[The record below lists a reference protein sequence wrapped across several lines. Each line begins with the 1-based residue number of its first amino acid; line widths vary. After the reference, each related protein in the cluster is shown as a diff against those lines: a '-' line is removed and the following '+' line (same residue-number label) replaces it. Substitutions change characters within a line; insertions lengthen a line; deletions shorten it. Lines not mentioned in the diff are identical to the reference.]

1 MDRIAFLI
9 SDLSMQQMVHTILD
23 TYKEK
28 LEQHHFIIDVEII
41 DFPNLVAQ
49 AHALVEKGTKVIITT
64 SGAHQILTKAIDSI
78 PILCLYSSTNDA
90 LYALRAI
97 APNYKKIHLLL
108 NENFMFNKEACPPE
122 LSEKIVFYPRYSLDK
137 THLELL
143 ERVRQIPVTA
153 DTAIVGCPLLPQIAN
168 PSQMPIYSIKPSEST
183 MLSVLLYAQE
193 LLSFKEKDNQQ
204 LSMMSSIL
212 SHVTDGI
219 ILYST
224 GGTISHLNKR
234 AADFLG
240 VSATTK
246 NIRDIFPDWVEG
258 NKPSFHETIIRR
270 PPYTLIANSDF
281 FLMDSS
287 SHYIMTLRDVTEL
300 QRREKNIRYKLTKTG
315 MTASHHFDDIKT
327 VDGNMKK
334 VIQRAATMAEYNAPI
349 LIQGESGTGKEL
361 FAQSIHNAS
370 DRRNGPFVAI
380 NCAALTTDLLESE
393 LFGYVSGSFTGARK
407 EGKAGLF
414 EMAHKGTIFLDEIN
428 SMAPSIQS
436 KLLRVL
442 ETKQVMRLGSDY
454 VIPLDIRIISAGN
467 ADLIASVEAGEFRRD
482 LYFRINTLRLNL
494 PPLNDRLDDILYL
507 FTHFVETLSHQK
519 CHLSPALKKVLV
531 QHNWWGNIRELHSV
545 ALRYFIFGDTLDKS
559 YDALFDVADQ
569 NKKDALLDTASLTL
583 NMKHLEVT
591 IQQILIEELQEKG
604 YSQKDI
610 AKLLNV
616 SRQTIFNKMRP

>member
-64 SGAHQILTKAIDSI
+64 SGAHQILTKAIYSI

-183 MLSVLLYAQE
+183 MLSILLYAQE

-287 SHYIMTLRDVTEL
+287 SHYIMTLRYVTEL
-300 QRREKNIRYKLTKTG
+300 QRLEKNIRYKLTKTG

-494 PPLNDRLDDILYL
+494 PPLNDRPDDILYL

-569 NKKDALLDTASLTL
+569 NKKDALLDTASLSL

>member
-9 SDLSMQQMVHTILD
+9 SYLSMQQMVHTILD

-97 APNYKKIHLLL
+97 APNYQKIHLLL

-153 DTAIVGCPLLPQIAN
+153 DTAIVGCPLLPQIAT
-168 PSQMPIYSIKPSEST
+168 PSPMPIYPIKPSEST

-300 QRREKNIRYKLTKTG
+300 QRLKKNIRYKLTKTG

-494 PPLNDRLDDILYL
+494 PPLNDRPDDILYL

>member
-49 AHALVEKGTKVIITT
+49 AHALVEKGTKVITT

-97 APNYKKIHLLL
+97 AQNYKKIHLLL

-204 LSMMSSIL
+204 LSMISSIL

-300 QRREKNIRYKLTKTG
+300 QRLEKNIRYKLTKTG

-494 PPLNDRLDDILYL
+494 PPLNDRPDDILYL

>member
-258 NKPSFHETIIRR
+258 NKLSFHETIIRR

-300 QRREKNIRYKLTKTG
+300 QRLEKNIRYKLTKTG

-380 NCAALTTDLLESE
+380 NCAALMTDLLESE

-494 PPLNDRLDDILYL
+494 PPLNDRPDDILYL

>member
-64 SGAHQILTKAIDSI
+64 SGAHQILTKAIDTI

-224 GGTISHLNKR
+224 GGTISRLNKR

-300 QRREKNIRYKLTKTG
+300 QRLEKNIRYKLTKTG

-380 NCAALTTDLLESE
+380 NCAALMTDLLESE

-454 VIPLDIRIISAGN
+454 VIPLDIRIISAGF
-467 ADLIASVEAGEFRRD
+467 DLIASVEAGEFRRD

-494 PPLNDRLDDILYL
+494 PPLNDRPDDILYL

>member
-9 SDLSMQQMVHTILD
+9 SDLSMEQTVYTILE
-23 TYKEK
+23 TYKDK
-28 LEQHHFIIDVEII
+28 LELHHFIIDVEII

-49 AHALVEKGTKVIITT
+49 AYALVDKGTKVIITT
-64 SGAHQILTKAIDSI
+64 SGAHQILSKAIDTI

-97 APNYKKIHLLL
+97 APQYKKIHLLL
-108 NENFMFNKEACPPE
+108 NENFMFNKMACPPE
-122 LSEKIVFYPRYSLDK
+122 LSEKIVFYPRYSLDN

-143 ERVRQIPVTA
+143 ERVRQIPTTA

-168 PSQMPIYSIKPSEST
+168 PSPMPIYAIKPSEST
-183 MLSVLLYAQE
+183 MLSILLYAQE

-224 GGTISHLNKR
+224 GGTISHINKR

-240 VSATTK
+240 VSETTK

-258 NKPSFHETIIRR
+258 NKPSFQETIIRR

-300 QRREKNIRYKLTKTG
+300 QRLEKNIRYKLTKTG
-315 MTASHHFDDIKT
+315 MTAIHHFDDIKT
-327 VDGNMKK
+327 VDDNMKK
-334 VIQRAATMAEYNAPI
+334 VIQRAAIMAEYNAPI

-494 PPLNDRLDDILYL
+494 PSLNDRPDDILYL
-507 FTHFVETLSHQK
+507 FTHFVETMSHEK

-545 ALRYFIFGDTLDKS
+545 ALRYFIFGNTLNKS
-559 YDALFDVADQ
+559 YDALFDIADQ

-583 NMKHLEVT
+583 NMKQLEVT

>member
-108 NENFMFNKEACPPE
+108 NENFMFNREACPPE

-300 QRREKNIRYKLTKTG
+300 QRLEKNIRYKLTKTG

-370 DRRNGPFVAI
+370 DRRNSPFVAI

-454 VIPLDIRIISAGN
+454 VISLDIRIISAGN

-494 PPLNDRLDDILYL
+494 PPLNDRPDDILYL

-559 YDALFDVADQ
+559 YAALFDVADQ

>member
-64 SGAHQILTKAIDSI
+64 SGAHQILTKAIDTI

-108 NENFMFNKEACPPE
+108 NENFMFNREACPPE
-122 LSEKIVFYPRYSLDK
+122 LAEKIVFYPRYSLDK

-224 GGTISHLNKR
+224 GGSISHLNKR

-300 QRREKNIRYKLTKTG
+300 QRLEKNIRYKLTKTG
-315 MTASHHFDDIKT
+315 MTARHHFDDIKT
-327 VDGNMKK
+327 VDDNMKK
-334 VIQRAATMAEYNAPI
+334 VIQRAAIMAEYNAPI

-494 PPLNDRLDDILYL
+494 PPLNDRPDDILYL

-519 CHLSPALKKVLV
+519 CHLSPSLKKVLV

-559 YDALFDVADQ
+559 YDALFDIADQ

-583 NMKHLEVT
+583 NMKQLEVT

>member
-183 MLSVLLYAQE
+183 MLSILLYAQE

-300 QRREKNIRYKLTKTG
+300 QRLEKNIRYKLTKTG

-454 VIPLDIRIISAGN
+454 VIPLDIRIISAGF
-467 ADLIASVEAGEFRRD
+467 DLIASVEAGEFRRD

-494 PPLNDRLDDILYL
+494 PPLNDRPDDILYL

-604 YSQKDI
+604 YSQKDV

>member
-168 PSQMPIYSIKPSEST
+168 PSQMPIYSIKPSESM

-300 QRREKNIRYKLTKTG
+300 QRLEKNIRYKLTKTC

-494 PPLNDRLDDILYL
+494 PPLNDRPDDILYL